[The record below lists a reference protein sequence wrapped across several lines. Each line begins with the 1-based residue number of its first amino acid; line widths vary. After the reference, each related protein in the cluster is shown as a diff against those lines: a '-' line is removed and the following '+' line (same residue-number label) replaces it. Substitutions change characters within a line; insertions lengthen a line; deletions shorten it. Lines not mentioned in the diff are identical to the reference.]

1 MSNVLKDAGADYLWS
16 DNEGTGG
23 VQLDFETV
31 YAEGINAEFWINPD
45 FAYSIRDVLDKD
57 ERLGDF
63 NALQSGKVFNSINRI
78 TRGQANDYWESGIIN
93 PHLILADLIA
103 IFHPDVLSD
112 HQLFYYKQIF

>member
-1 MSNVLKDAGADYLWS
+1 M
-16 DNEGTGG
+16 
-23 VQLDFETV
+23 
-31 YAEGINAEFWINPD
+31 
-45 FAYSIRDVLDKD
+45 LDKD

-103 IFHPDVLSD
+103 IFHPDLLSD
-112 HQLFYYKQIF
+112 HQLFYYQQIF